1 MSCKCSGSYKIV
13 PAGELHSW
21 PHFLPSDLW
30 LSTPAQVKL
39 FMFEHCDYHIPRLRV
54 SAAEGVGPGAQ
65 EALERLLPTH
75 LMVLPKPRRE
85 REVELPMEGLT
96 VTKAIV
102 VPNLPFKKAGVKG

>member
-1 MSCKCSGSYKIV
+1 M
-13 PAGELHSW
+13 
-21 PHFLPSDLW
+21 
-30 LSTPAQVKL
+30 
-39 FMFEHCDYHIPRLRV
+39 RV
-54 SAAEGVGPGAQ
+54 SAAEGVGSGAQ

-102 VPNLPFKKAGVKG
+102 LPNLPFKKAGVKGCRIQLYFNELFCLLPHY